1 MNLCASD
8 NEDREHGVGAGVNA
22 TILSE
27 TLEVV
32 GLGEV
37 SRSPFWLRKKTMNLC
52 GFDSE
57 EREHGVGVGVNVT
70 ILSETL
76 EVVGLVV

>member
-1 MNLCASD
+1 MNLCGSD

-32 GLGEV
+32 GLGEDV
-37 SRSPFWLRKKTMNLC
+37 RKPFW
-52 GFDSE
+52 S
-57 EREHGVGVGVNVT
+57 
-70 ILSETL
+70 
-76 EVVGLVV
+76 